1 MIYLLFVSLLWAFSF
16 GLIKGNLTGLD
27 SNFVSFARLFLSL
40 IVFLPLVKFKKV
52 DRKLSWR
59 LILTGMVQYGLMYIT
74 YIYSFQYLQA
84 FEVALFTIFTPI
96 YVTLINSF
104 MKRKFNAMF
113 FLTALLAIIGTGIVK
128 YQDLSQ
134 SDMLIGF
141 LIVQVSNI
149 SFAFGQVFYKAS
161 MKDVPELKDQEVF
174 GILYIGGVMI
184 TALVSGVFTDFSAL
198 QISSNQWITLLYL
211 GIVASGF
218 AFFLWNF
225 GARRVNIGA
234 LAIFNNLKVPLAV
247 AVSLLVFGES
257 ANIPNLLIGG
267 IIVVLALVI
276 NEIYVRRSKLLV

>member
-27 SNFVSFARLFLSL
+27 SNFVSFARLLLSL

>member
-1 MIYLLFVSLLWAFSF
+1 MFYLFFVSLLWAFSF

-27 SNFVSFARLFLSL
+27 SNFVSFVRLFLSM

-52 DRKLSWR
+52 NRKISWR
-59 LILTGMVQYGLMYIT
+59 LIITGMVQYGLMYIT

-96 YVTLINSF
+96 YVTIINSIL
-104 MKRKFNAMF
+104 KKKVNVVF
-113 FLTALLAIIGTGIVK
+113 FLTALMAIIGTGIVK

-134 SDMLIGF
+134 SNILIGF
-141 LIVQVSNI
+141 LIVQISNV
-149 SFAFGQVFYKAS
+149 SFAFGQVYYKIT
-161 MKDVPELKDQEVF
+161 MKDIPDVKDQEVF

-184 TALVSGVFTDFSAL
+184 TALVSGLFTDFTS
-198 QISSNQWITLLYL
+198 ISITTNQWVTLIYL

-218 AFFLWNF
+218 AFFLWNL
-225 GARRVNIGA
+225 GARKVNIGA

-257 ANIPNLLIGG
+257 ANVPNLLLGG
-267 IIVVLALVI
+267 IIVVLSLVI
-276 NEIYVRRSKLLV
+276 NEYYVRQHKLLA